1 MNNPLPHIRA
11 RYPVSEIGFTLMLR
25 DLEVPRLKHL
35 PYFLQTT
42 RWKCCSISALPSPI
56 PLEAAV
62 AAGAILDELFFFHG
76 EAKDEEPEASVPTH
90 PFFFFFFSKAEIPF
104 QCTQYRRKH
113 ISKSIYNEIITTRLV
128 TARHKTWNVP
138 SEGETDEFVKRA
150 ITQAIYELLV
160 IYNAL
165 LEEWGE
171 PREMN
176 GLSWLFSKMTNVF
189 FIPFAL
195 SQFPASSLCL

>member
-1 MNNPLPHIRA
+1 MLPIKT
-11 RYPVSEIGFTLMLR
+11 RYTVLEISFTLLLR

-35 PYFLQTT
+35 PSFWQTT
-42 RWKCCSISALPSPI
+42 RWKCCSTSALPSRSPR
-56 PLEAAV
+56 EAA
-62 AAGAILDELFFFHG
+62 ARAGATLDKIFFYG
-76 EAKDEEPEASVPTH
+76 EGKDEESGASIP
-90 PFFFFFFSKAEIPF
+90 PLFFSEAEIWF
-104 QCTQYRRKH
+104 QRTQYRRKH

-165 LEEWGE
+165 LEERGE

-195 SQFPASSLCL
+195 SRFPASSLCL